1 MQSAERAADRAT
13 GGRSRPEQ
21 GEGRRRRDAESPD
34 APDLYGEYS
43 SPRFRLPG
51 WGLASILFA
60 LPGTSL
66 PWLLPEILGR
76 VGWSTVRPFL
86 VIVPVSA
93 LIGAVLGAIG
103 VRREDG
109 GAAALVGL
117 ALNVVLL
124 LLVAAIL
131 VILLF

>member
-1 MQSAERAADRAT
+1 VTGARSPRELRAQERRAKRRPRIAE
-13 GGRSRPEQ
+13 Q
-21 GEGRRRRDAESPD
+21 PD

-60 LPGTSL
+60 LPGVLL
-66 PWLLPEILGR
+66 PWLLPRVLGH
-76 VGWSTVRPFL
+76 VAWSSVRPFL
-86 VIVPVSA
+86 LGIPLSA
-93 LIGAVLGAIG
+93 VIGAVLGGIG
-103 VRREDG
+103 IRREDG

-124 LLVAAIL
+124 LIVAAIV
-131 VILLF
+131 VIWVF